1 MKKKHYHILQACL
14 YGIGTLF
21 IISSP
26 LWIEVDNPAFGYP
39 FILFMIVIFGYL
51 SFKNFKQ
58 IKESREEDQ
67 VYRPNTEDS
76 IEEQIAFYKKYTV
89 GSAVGLSLLS
99 IITILDL
106 NDLVSGREQEISLL
120 EPAAFIYEQF
130 GYWPALLTIP
140 FIGVIITLLGVRKLN
155 ILKSTVKNQT

>member
-21 IISSP
+21 FISFP
-26 LWIEVDNPAFGYP
+26 LWVEADDPAFGYP
-39 FILFMIVIFGYL
+39 FVLFMIVIFGYL

-67 VYRPNTEDS
+67 VYRPNTDNS
-76 IEEQIAFYKKYTV
+76 IEEQIAFYKKYTIA
-89 GSAVGLSLLS
+89 SAVGLSLLS

-106 NDLVSGREQEISLL
+106 NDLVSGKEQEISLL
-120 EPAAFIYEQF
+120 EPVAFLYEQY
-130 GYWPALLTIP
+130 GYWPAVCSIP
-140 FIGVIITLLGVRKLN
+140 IIGLIIVLLGIRKIN
-155 ILKSTVKNQT
+155 ILKSTIKN

>member
-21 IISSP
+21 FISFP
-26 LWIEVDNPAFGYP
+26 LWVEAEDPTFGYP
-39 FILFMIVIFGYL
+39 FVLFMVAIFGYL

-67 VYRPNTEDS
+67 VYRPNTDDS
-76 IEEQIAFYKKYTV
+76 IEEQIAFYKKYMYL
-89 GSAVGLSLLS
+89 SAVGLSLLS

-120 EPAAFIYEQF
+120 EPAAFVYKQF
-130 GYWPALLTIP
+130 GYWPAVLTIP
-140 FIGVIITLLGVRKLN
+140 AIGIIITLLGIRK
-155 ILKSTVKNQT
+155 IHVLKSSIPKN